1 MLLCIELINVVSTCR
16 ILSAERCFP
25 STYLP
30 LYLSLATIIFIPGT
44 IKWIRRCCSCCSCCK
59 AAERYFSI
67 DECLKRK
74 NVPVELMWDKRLRQV
89 SVGRLFEV
97 DIVIVDVFGNVLFQ
111 DNQIHKQ
118 SFIKSV
124 VQFEMFKIDTWLT
137 LSLCL
142 WQLNEISWR
151 IVYIELYGMISVSK
165 MFVVFVSKANI
176 V

>member
-1 MLLCIELINVVSTCR
+1 MHWVNKCCVHLSYIVRWAMLSLYLPTSLSISSYYHFYSWYHKVDKTMLLLLQSSRTLFHNR
-16 ILSAERCFP
+16 L
-25 STYLP
+25 
-30 LYLSLATIIFIPGT
+30 
-44 IKWIRRCCSCCSCCK
+44 
-59 AAERYFSI
+59 
-67 DECLKRK
+67 ECLKRK

-165 MFVVFVSKANI
+165 MFIVFVSKANI